1 MKNLLIFLFGALVG
15 AGGTFIYLRKEIKQ
29 ELNDIR
35 EANEVPFTVGE
46 NEKNGGNG
54 AEGKAKASNN
64 DKNTDFNAA
73 EAAAVTQREAEMAR
87 NEAKVAYN
95 KIIDDISSGKKP
107 AVCVPVL
114 PREEENDSMS
124 DNNLY
129 EGHFADEVGPTD
141 GYFEIDLDEFRND
154 KSNEKEN
161 YIYYM
166 GDHVMATE
174 NGTIITNPALLVGN
188 NWESLVGKYKKDS
201 AFIRNAKMCTDY
213 EIVVDPDAYA
223 DRYSEG
229 YIGDIY

>member
-46 NEKNGGNG
+46 DEKNGGNG
-54 AEGKAKASNN
+54 TESKAEETKNN
-64 DKNTDFNAA
+64 KNTDFNAA
-73 EAAAVTQREAEMAR
+73 EVAAVTQREAEMAR

-95 KIIDDISSGKKP
+95 KIIDDISTGRKP
-107 AVCVPVL
+107 AASVPVM
-114 PREEENDSMS
+114 PREES
-124 DNNLY
+124 DDQMPTDNEY
-129 EGHFADEVGPTD
+129 EGHFANEDGPTD

>member
-46 NEKNGGNG
+46 DDKNGGNG
-54 AEGKAKASNN
+54 AESKAEVSNN

-73 EAAAVTQREAEMAR
+73 DVAAVTQREAEMAR

-95 KIIDDISSGKKP
+95 KIIDDISTGRKP
-107 AVCVPVL
+107 AASVPVM
-114 PREEENDSMS
+114 PREESDDQMS
-124 DNNLY
+124 IDNEY
-129 EGHFADEVGPTD
+129 EGHFADEDGATD

-161 YIYYM
+161 YVYYM